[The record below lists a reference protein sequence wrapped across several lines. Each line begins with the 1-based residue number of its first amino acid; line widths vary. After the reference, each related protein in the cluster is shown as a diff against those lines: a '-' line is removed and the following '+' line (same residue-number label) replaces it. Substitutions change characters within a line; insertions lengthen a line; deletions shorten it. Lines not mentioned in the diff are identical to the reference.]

1 MNNSALNFSTWFL
14 SSSFYAFQMVL
25 RLLPLLMIDYLSRR
39 LGMGA
44 AELGTLA
51 GIYYLGYCLAHI
63 PIGIALDK
71 YRPKYVI
78 IASIVL
84 CILGIYLMAYA
95 SSIYEVYI
103 SRFIIGAGSVAGFL
117 GSAKVT
123 GDFYPNRFG
132 LMLGLSISI
141 GFVGALYG
149 AEPVSII
156 LTTLSPE
163 QAMQAMALFAMIL
176 IACIWAAYKAKSKTE
191 DEKKD
196 YDSTILLKRVITN
209 KNLWILGLLGG
220 LLVGP
225 LEGFAGIWG
234 IKFLKQVYGMRDSQA
249 NYCINL
255 ILIGAAIGFPL
266 FGFLAKY
273 VNLRKLAMFLGISN
287 LLILVLLFSD
297 IRLEISTI
305 FCICFLIGLFT
316 THEICIFT
324 NLARKAEQDI
334 ISLSRAL
341 VNMVI
346 MSFGFIYNVVIGF
359 VLNNLF
365 KSTSFSELVF
375 TAEAYR
381 YAFGIMI
388 LGIIVGIFGFYK
400 AKVFD

>member
-1 MNNSALNFSTWFL
+1 
-14 SSSFYAFQMVL
+14 
-25 RLLPLLMIDYLSRR
+25 
-39 LGMGA
+39 MGA

-63 PIGIALDK
+63 PVGIALDK

-84 CILGIYLMAYA
+84 CILGIYQTAYA
-95 SSIYEVYI
+95 ASAFEVYM

-117 GSAKVT
+117 GAAKVT
-123 GDFYPNRFG
+123 GDFYPNKFG
-132 LMLGLSISI
+132 FMLGSSIAI

-156 LTTLSPE
+156 LTTHSPE

-176 IACIWAAYKAKSKTE
+176 IGCIWAAYKAKSKTE
-191 DEKKD
+191 NEKKD
-196 YDSTILLKRVITN
+196 YNSIILLKRVVTN
-209 KNLWILGLLGG
+209 PNLWVLGLLGG

-234 IKFLKQVYGMRDSQA
+234 INFLKQVYGMRDAQA
-249 NYCINL
+249 SYCINL

-266 FGFLAKY
+266 FGFLTKY

-287 LLILVLLFSD
+287 LLILSLLFSD
-297 IRLEISTI
+297 IRLSISTV
-305 FCICFLIGLFT
+305 FCICFLVGLFT
-316 THEICIFT
+316 THEICIFV
-324 NLARKAEQDI
+324 NLTRRAEKDI
-334 ISLSRAL
+334 VSLSRAL

-346 MSFGFIYNVVIGF
+346 MSFGFIYNFAIGF
-359 VLNNLF
+359 VLNEF
-365 KSTSFSELVF
+365 FESTSYSALIF

-381 YAFGIMI
+381 YGFGVMI
-388 LGIIVGIFGFYK
+388 VGIIIGIFGFYK